1 MQRCAVAKVVDLHL
15 DASTVCSVTDR
26 CIEVRLGSVSHP
38 VMMLAAT
45 NAVVFCTG
53 QQPGLCN
60 ITGYELDSHHQRG
73 GGYQRAAV
81 LHEL

>member
-1 MQRCAVAKVVDLHL
+1 MMSPLFKENY
-15 DASTVCSVTDR
+15 
-26 CIEVRLGSVSHP
+26 IESNILAGSWTALRLGSVSHP